1 MFLEIMSLLIL
12 VLIVISTLL
21 LARFISLNVRK
32 DRELSRLREE
42 RLIHLFKR
50 VEVVASNAV
59 KTEQL
64 VIDNQVVL
72 DDKMGDLIRLMGAHN
87 IYVTD
92 QQEQFNAL
100 AKLDILSARRNEL
113 LSLKELKESLIRI
126 SGMATLSRQS
136 PDAIDV
142 LAIENVTNRI
152 KELELILANDI
163 LGGV

>member
-12 VLIVISTLL
+12 VLVVVSTLL
-21 LARFISLNVRK
+21 LARFISLNERK
-32 DRELSRLREE
+32 NRELSRVREE
-42 RLIHLFKR
+42 RLTQIVKQ

-64 VIDNQVVL
+64 VIDNQLIL
-72 DDKMGDLIRLMGAHN
+72 DEKMGDLIRLMGAHN

-92 QQEQFNAL
+92 QQVEFNAL
-100 AKLDILSARRNEL
+100 AKSDMLSARRDEL
-113 LSLKELKESLIRI
+113 LRLKELKVALERLI
-126 SGMATLSRQS
+126 GMSTLSRQS
-136 PDAIDV
+136 PAVIDI

-152 KELELILANDI
+152 EELEIILANNI

>member
-1 MFLEIMSLLIL
+1 MFLEIITSLIL
-12 VLIVISTLL
+12 VFIVVFYLL
-21 LARFISLNVRK
+21 LDCHIFRNFKK
-32 DRELSRLREE
+32 DRELSRVREE
-42 RLIHLFKR
+42 RLIQVVKR

>member
-1 MFLEIMSLLIL
+1 MFLEIITSLIL
-12 VLIVISTLL
+12 VFIVVFYLL
-21 LARFISLNVRK
+21 LDRHIFRNFKK
-32 DRELSRLREE
+32 DRELSRVREE
-42 RLIHLFKR
+42 RLIQVVKR

-87 IYVTD
+87 IYVSD

-100 AKLDILSARRNEL
+100 AKSDILSARRNEL